1 MESPQSIG
9 EATGDG
15 KVLAQL
21 YHALH
26 AKHLLKIDKD
36 YIVSNGNI
44 EIVDELTGRVAENRR
59 WPDGLHAAVEA
70 KENCLKECNGRILNS
85 ICLQHF
91 LTYYPRISGM
101 TATAQVAEEEF
112 RNFYNLHIVVLPPN
126 RPCCRK
132 DFPLRGRYCFW

>member
-36 YIVSNGNI
+36 YVVRNGNI